1 MEWKSEKGER
11 SIHFCKENSRIS
23 WKLILDK
30 NVNICCESIINRCDD
45 AHRASYIYL
54 RLLEFGMK
62 WVVFGERVAKKIH
75 GQRFCLWKHESIPIF
90 DAASNCID
98 LNSYWNCIFILIFY
112 IFVESIEY
120 WNNNNNNNLDN
131 VNFQRKLIKSYN
143 VLCERISYLPVVCR
157 NCRLKGWL
165 NSFGR
170 IINVKESTTRY
181 HRFQRYIIHNRNR
194 AIRNHLF
201 PWTLFT

>member
-1 MEWKSEKGER
+1 MLILYLSTFTRIRDEMGCFWGA
-11 SIHFCKENSRIS
+11 HCKENPRSKVLLVETRIHS
-23 WKLILDK
+23 DFR
-30 NVNICCESIINRCDD
+30 RCIELYW
-45 AHRASYIYL
+45 SY
-54 RLLEFGMK
+54 R
-62 WVVFGERVAKKIH
+62 
-75 GQRFCLWKHESIPIF
+75 
-90 DAASNCID
+90 
-98 LNSYWNCIFILIFY
+98 NCIFILIFY
-112 IFVESIEY
+112 IFVESIKY
-120 WNNNNNNNLDN
+120 CNNNNNNNLDN

-143 VLCERISYLPVVCR
+143 VLCERISFAGGLR